1 VSLSSR
7 RITIA
12 VLVGLLASACTATPE
27 RVPEAALAATVG
39 VEAVGCEPT
48 TERGTGILL
57 RDGMVLT
64 AAHIIAGTDAIS
76 VVFEDETLPAQ
87 VVAFDPEQD
96 LAVVRVNTTR
106 PGLAIG
112 EINPGEPAWVMGF
125 DHSNDAPVPKPVQV
139 LRHLAVTTSDI
150 YLEGSFERPVLELGG
165 KLIIGD
171 SGAALVSESGEVGGI
186 IYATSRNEANIGFA
200 LDIAA
205 LISHLSTAKEPL
217 GEWGPCQ

>member
-1 VSLSSR
+1 
-7 RITIA
+7 
-12 VLVGLLASACTATPE
+12 
-27 RVPEAALAATVG
+27 
-39 VEAVGCEPT
+39 
-48 TERGTGILL
+48 
-57 RDGMVLT
+57 MVLT
-64 AAHIIAGTDAIS
+64 AAHVIAGTDAIS

-106 PGLAIG
+106 PGLAVG
-112 EINPGEPAWVMGF
+112 EINPGEPAWVMAF
-125 DHSNDAPVPKPVQV
+125 DHSNDVPVPKPVQV

-165 KLIIGD
+165 ELIIGD

-186 IYATSRNEANIGFA
+186 IYATSRDEVNIGFA

-205 LISHLSTAKEPL
+205 LISHLSTAKQPL

>member
-1 VSLSSR
+1 MSLSSR
-7 RITIA
+7 RITIT
-12 VLVGLLASACTATPE
+12 VLLGLLASACTATPAP
-27 RVPEAALAATVG
+27 VPETALAATVG

-57 RDGMVLT
+57 RDGLVLT
-64 AAHIIAGTDAIS
+64 AAHVIAGTEAIS
-76 VVFEDETLPAQ
+76 VVFEHETLPAQ

-106 PGLAIG
+106 PGLAVG
-112 EINPGEPAWVMGF
+112 EINPGDSAWVMAF
-125 DHSNDAPVPKPVQV
+125 DHFDDVPVPKPVQV

-150 YLEGSFERPVLELGG
+150 YLEGSFERPVLELSGE
-165 KLIIGD
+165 LVSGD
-171 SGAALVSESGEVGGI
+171 SGGALVSESGEVGGI
-186 IYATSRNEANIGFA
+186 IYATSRDKANIGFA

-217 GEWGPCQ
+217 SKWGPCQ